1 MARPS
6 RQADIRRAA
15 LSCFAR
21 LGYDGTRTRQIAEEA
36 GVSEA
41 ALYRHW
47 RSKEDLAAELFADGM
62 RAYAADLEAAAG
74 APAPTS
80 QRLTGVIRRMLELY
94 REQPHLS
101 VFLIEQQPRFI
112 AALPARFPYPLHV
125 FERVVKAGQRKQ
137 EVKRGDPRLIA
148 AIALGCATRP
158 ILVSRYSQRW
168 ELDADDPRQMEL
180 IAESAWEA
188 IRRRPSSPTTTR

>member
-6 RQADIRRAA
+6 RQEDIREAA

-21 LGYDGTRTRQIAEEA
+21 LGYDGTRVRHIAEAA
-36 GVSEA
+36 GLSEA

-47 RSKEDLAAELFADGM
+47 KSKEELAAELFADGM
-62 RAYAADLEAAAG
+62 RDYAAQLEAAAEAG
-74 APAPTS
+74 GPTS
-80 QRLTGVIRRMLELY
+80 ARLTRLVARMIDLY
-94 REQPHLS
+94 GEQEHLS

-125 FERVVKAGQRKQ
+125 FERVVTAGQRKK

-148 AIALGCATRP
+148 AIALGCVTRP

-168 ELDADDPRQMEL
+168 KLDASDSRQREL

-188 IRRRPSSPTTTR
+188 IRRRA

>member
-6 RQADIRRAA
+6 RQEDIRQAA

-21 LGYDGTRTRQIAEEA
+21 LGYDGTRVRHIADEA
-36 GVSEA
+36 GLSEA

-47 RSKEDLAAELFADGM
+47 KSKEELAAELFADGM
-62 RAYAADLEAAAG
+62 RDYAAQLEAAANQPG
-74 APAPTS
+74 ATAERVT
-80 QRLTGVIRRMLELY
+80 RLIERMIGLY

-101 VFLIEQQPRFI
+101 VFLIEQQPRFL
-112 AALPARFPYPLHV
+112 AALPPRFPYPLHV
-125 FERVVKAGQRKQ
+125 FERVVKSGQRKR
-137 EVKRGDPRLIA
+137 EVKRGDSRLIA

-168 ELDADDPRQMEL
+168 ELDAGDPKQQEL
-180 IAESAWEA
+180 IAESAWQA
-188 IRRRPSSPTTTR
+188 IRRRD